1 MKLNR
6 AERLLVNNPA
16 RLMIQ
21 RLMVRWLGKT
31 VSPGPGARLLEVGCG
46 RGAGAALLLEKF
58 QPGALHAL
66 DLDRR
71 MIRRAQ
77 ASLPPEQQRRIFLSV
92 ADVLHLPY
100 RDGVLDGVFGF
111 GVLHHLPD
119 WRGGLAEIARVLKPG
134 GFYFLE
140 EYYPTFYQNFLT
152 RRLFRHP
159 ETDRFEGGDLRRGL
173 KAAGFSLAACLE
185 QRQSVILAVVVKQAS
200 VQNASFSY
208 L

>member
-1 MKLNR
+1 MKLNQ
-6 AERLLVNNPA
+6 AERLVVNNPV
-16 RLMIQ
+16 RVMIQ
-21 RLMVRWLGKT
+21 RHMVRWLSKT

-58 QPGALHAL
+58 QPAALHAL

-71 MIRRAQ
+71 MIWQAQ
-77 ASLPPEQQRRIFLSV
+77 ASLPPEQQRRIFLNV

-100 RDGVLDGVFGF
+100 RDGALDGVFGF

-140 EYYPTFYQNFLT
+140 EFYPAFYQNFLS
-152 RRLFRHP
+152 RRIFRHP
-159 ETDRFEGGDLRRGL
+159 ENDRFESGDLRRGL
-173 KAAGFSLAACLE
+173 KDARFSLTASRE
-185 QRQSVILAVVVKQAS
+185 QRHTLILAVAVKD
-200 VQNASFSY
+200 
-208 L
+208 

>member
-1 MKLNR
+1 MKLNQ
-6 AERLLVNNPA
+6 AERLVVNNPV
-16 RLMIQ
+16 RVMIQ
-21 RLMVRWLGKT
+21 RHMVRWLSKT

-58 QPGALHAL
+58 QPAALHAL

-71 MIRRAQ
+71 MIWQAQ
-77 ASLPPEQQRRIFLSV
+77 ASLPPEQQRRIFLNV

-100 RDGVLDGVFGF
+100 RDGALDGVFGF

-134 GFYFLE
+134 GFYCLE
-140 EYYPTFYQNFLT
+140 EYYPAFYQNFLT

-185 QRQSVILAVVVKQAS
+185 QRQSVILAVVVKEA
-200 VQNASFSY
+200 A
-208 L
+208 